1 MDKLQHEDCYKGGSN
16 MMYRSDFSGMMENID
31 LVVKLLW
38 DVKDRISDRETLIQH
53 NESNVVSINNRID
66 FKDVPSVET
75 ALAEIR
81 TARKLL
87 SETAIELNL
96 GRHYTGREYEDD

>member
-1 MDKLQHEDCYKGGSN
+1 MT
-16 MMYRSDFSGMMENID
+16 YRSDFEGMTDNID
-31 LVVKLLW
+31 LAVKLIW
-38 DVKDRISDRETLIQH
+38 DVRDRISDREALTQY
-53 NESNVVSINNRID
+53 NESIVLSDRID

-75 ALAEIR
+75 ALAELR

>member
-1 MDKLQHEDCYKGGSN
+1 MT
-16 MMYRSDFSGMMENID
+16 YRSDFNGMTENID

-53 NESNVVSINNRID
+53 NESNVVSINDRVD

-87 SETAIELNL
+87 SETATELDL
-96 GRHYTGREYEDD
+96 GRHYTGRELDDDD

>member
-1 MDKLQHEDCYKGGSN
+1 MT
-16 MMYRSDFSGMMENID
+16 YRSDFSGMTDNID
-31 LVVKLLW
+31 LAVKLIW
-38 DVKDRISDRETLIQH
+38 DVKDRISDREALTQY
-53 NESNVVSINNRID
+53 NESNVVINNRTD
-66 FKDVPSVET
+66 FRDVPSVET

-87 SETAIELNL
+87 TETATELNL

>member
-1 MDKLQHEDCYKGGSN
+1 MT
-16 MMYRSDFSGMMENID
+16 YRSDFEGMTDNID

-38 DVKDRISDRETLIQH
+38 DVKDRISDREALTQY
-53 NESNVVSINNRID
+53 NESNVINDSIGFR
-66 FKDVPSVET
+66 DVPSVET

-87 SETAIELNL
+87 IETATELNL

>member
-1 MDKLQHEDCYKGGSN
+1 MT
-16 MMYRSDFSGMMENID
+16 YRSDFEGMTENID

-38 DVKDRISDRETLIQH
+38 DAKDRISDRETLIQH
-53 NESNVVSINNRID
+53 NESNVVSLNDRID

-87 SETAIELNL
+87 SETATELNL
-96 GRHYTGREYEDD
+96 GRHYTGRELEDD

>member
-1 MDKLQHEDCYKGGSN
+1 MI
-16 MMYRSDFSGMMENID
+16 YRSDFNSMTENID

-38 DVKDRISDRETLIQH
+38 DVKDRISDREALTQY
-53 NESNVVSINNRID
+53 NESNVISINDRTD

>member
-1 MDKLQHEDCYKGGSN
+1 MT
-16 MMYRSDFSGMMENID
+16 YRSNFEDMTENID
-31 LVVKLLW
+31 LAVKLLW
-38 DVKDRISDRETLIQH
+38 DVKDRISDREALTQY
-53 NESNVVSINNRID
+53 NESNVVSINDRID
-66 FKDVPSVET
+66 FRDVPSVET

-96 GRHYTGREYEDD
+96 GRHYTGREIEDN

>member
-1 MDKLQHEDCYKGGSN
+1 MI
-16 MMYRSDFSGMMENID
+16 YRSNFEGMTENID

-38 DVKDRISDRETLIQH
+38 DVKDRISDREALTQY
-53 NESNVVSINNRID
+53 NESDVVINNRID
-66 FKDVPSVET
+66 FRDVPSVET

-87 SETAIELNL
+87 IETATELNL
-96 GRHYTGREYEDD
+96 GRHYTGREYEEVL

>member
-1 MDKLQHEDCYKGGSN
+1 MT
-16 MMYRSDFSGMMENID
+16 YRSDFEDMTDNID

-38 DVKDRISDRETLIQH
+38 DVKDRISDREALTQY
-53 NESNVVSINNRID
+53 NESNVIINNRTD
-66 FKDVPSVET
+66 FRDVPSVET

-87 SETAIELNL
+87 SETATELNL
-96 GRHYTGREYEDD
+96 GRHYTGREYDND

>member
-1 MDKLQHEDCYKGGSN
+1 MI
-16 MMYRSDFSGMMENID
+16 YRSDFEGMAENID

-38 DVKDRISDRETLIQH
+38 DVKDRISDREALTQY
-53 NESNVVSINNRID
+53 NESNVVSINDRID
-66 FKDVPSVET
+66 FRDVPSVET

-87 SETAIELNL
+87 SETATELNL
-96 GRHYTGREYEDD
+96 GRHYTGREYDEDD

>member
-1 MDKLQHEDCYKGGSN
+1 MT
-16 MMYRSDFSGMMENID
+16 YRSNFEGMTENID

-53 NESNVVSINNRID
+53 NESNVVSINDRVD

>member
-1 MDKLQHEDCYKGGSN
+1 MT
-16 MMYRSDFSGMMENID
+16 YRSDFSGMMENID

-38 DVKDRISDRETLIQH
+38 DVKDRISDRETLTEH
-53 NESNVVSINNRID
+53 NESNVVINDRTD
-66 FKDVPSVET
+66 FRDVPSVET

-87 SETAIELNL
+87 SETANELNL

>member
-1 MDKLQHEDCYKGGSN
+1 MT
-16 MMYRSDFSGMMENID
+16 YRSNFEGMTENID

-38 DVKDRISDRETLIQH
+38 DVKDRISDREASTQY
-53 NESNVVSINNRID
+53 NESNVVINNRTD
-66 FKDVPSVET
+66 FRDVPSVET

>member
-1 MDKLQHEDCYKGGSN
+1 MT
-16 MMYRSDFSGMMENID
+16 YRSDFEGMAENIE
-31 LVVKLLW
+31 LAVKLMW
-38 DVKDRISDRETLIQH
+38 DVKGRISDREASIQY
-53 NESNVVSINNRID
+53 NESNAVSINDRID
-66 FKDVPSVET
+66 FRDVPSVET

-87 SETAIELNL
+87 IETATELNL

>member
-1 MDKLQHEDCYKGGSN
+1 MT
-16 MMYRSDFSGMMENID
+16 YRSDFEGMTDNID
-31 LVVKLLW
+31 LAVKLLW
-38 DVKDRISDRETLIQH
+38 DVKGRISDREASTQY
-53 NESNVVSINNRID
+53 NESNVVINNRTD
-66 FKDVPSVET
+66 FRDVPSVET

>member
-1 MDKLQHEDCYKGGSN
+1 MT
-16 MMYRSDFSGMMENID
+16 YRSNFEDMTKNID

-38 DVKDRISDRETLIQH
+38 DVRDRISDRETLIQH
-53 NESNVVSINNRID
+53 NETNVISINNRTD
-66 FKDVPSVET
+66 FRDVPSVET

-87 SETAIELNL
+87 SETAMELNL

>member
-1 MDKLQHEDCYKGGSN
+1 
-16 MMYRSDFSGMMENID
+16 MMYRSDFSGMMDNID
-31 LVVKLLW
+31 LAIKLLW
-38 DVKDRISDRETLIQH
+38 DVKDRINDIESATSY
-53 NESNVVSINNRID
+53 NESNVIINDRTD
-66 FKDVPSVET
+66 FRDVPSVET

-87 SETAIELNL
+87 SETAMELSL

>member
-1 MDKLQHEDCYKGGSN
+1 MI
-16 MMYRSDFSGMMENID
+16 YRSDFNSMTENID

-38 DVKDRISDRETLIQH
+38 DVQDRISDREALIQH
-53 NESNVVSINNRID
+53 NESNAININNRLD
-66 FKDVPSVET
+66 FRDVPSVET

-87 SETAIELNL
+87 LETATELNL

>member
-1 MDKLQHEDCYKGGSN
+1 MI
-16 MMYRSDFSGMMENID
+16 YRSDFEGMTENID

-53 NESNVVSINNRID
+53 NESNAININNRFD
-66 FKDVPSVET
+66 FRDVPSVET

-87 SETAIELNL
+87 LETATELNL

>member
-1 MDKLQHEDCYKGGSN
+1 MT
-16 MMYRSDFSGMMENID
+16 YRSDFSGMTDNID
-31 LVVKLLW
+31 LVLKLLW
-38 DVKDRISDRETLIQH
+38 DVKDRINDREAVTSY
-53 NESNVVSINNRID
+53 NESNVISLNDRID

>member
-1 MDKLQHEDCYKGGSN
+1 
-16 MMYRSDFSGMMENID
+16 MMYRSDFEGMTENID

-53 NESNVVSINNRID
+53 NESNVVSINDRID
-66 FKDVPSVET
+66 FKDVHSVET

-96 GRHYTGREYEDD
+96 GRHYTGREC

>member
-1 MDKLQHEDCYKGGSN
+1 MT
-16 MMYRSDFSGMMENID
+16 YRSDFSGMMENID

-38 DVKDRISDRETLIQH
+38 DVRGRISDREASTQY
-53 NESNVVSINNRID
+53 NESNVVSINDKID
-66 FKDVPSVET
+66 FKYVPSVET

-87 SETAIELNL
+87 SETATELDL
-96 GRHYTGREYEDD
+96 GRHYTGRELDDD

>member
-1 MDKLQHEDCYKGGSN
+1 MT
-16 MMYRSDFSGMMENID
+16 YRSDFEDMTDNID

-38 DVKDRISDRETLIQH
+38 DVKDRISDREALTQY
-53 NESNVVSINNRID
+53 NESNVINDRIG
-66 FKDVPSVET
+66 FRDVPSVET

-96 GRHYTGREYEDD
+96 GRHYTGREYEND

>member
-1 MDKLQHEDCYKGGSN
+1 MT
-16 MMYRSDFSGMMENID
+16 YRSDFEGMTDNID
-31 LVVKLLW
+31 LVIKLLW
-38 DVKDRISDRETLIQH
+38 DVKDRISDREASTQY
-53 NESNVVSINNRID
+53 NESNVVINNRTD
-66 FKDVPSVET
+66 FRDVPSVET

-87 SETAIELNL
+87 IETAIELNL

>member
-1 MDKLQHEDCYKGGSN
+1 
-16 MMYRSDFSGMMENID
+16 MMYRSDFEGMTENID

-38 DVKDRISDRETLIQH
+38 DVKDRISDRYILIQH
-53 NESNVVSINNRID
+53 NESNVVSINDRID

-87 SETAIELNL
+87 SETAIELHL
-96 GRHYTGREYEDD
+96 GRHYTGREYDDD

>member
-1 MDKLQHEDCYKGGSN
+1 MT
-16 MMYRSDFSGMMENID
+16 YRSDFEDMTDNID

-38 DVKDRISDRETLIQH
+38 DVKDRISDREALTQY
-53 NESNVVSINNRID
+53 NESNVINDRID

-87 SETAIELNL
+87 SETAMELSL
-96 GRHYTGREYEDD
+96 GRHYTGREYDEDD

>member
-1 MDKLQHEDCYKGGSN
+1 MT
-16 MMYRSDFSGMMENID
+16 YRSDFEDMAENID

-38 DVKDRISDRETLIQH
+38 DVKDRISDREALTQY
-53 NESNVVSINNRID
+53 NESNVVINDRTD
-66 FKDVPSVET
+66 FRDVPSVET

-96 GRHYTGREYEDD
+96 GRHYTGRESDEDD

>member
-1 MDKLQHEDCYKGGSN
+1 MT
-16 MMYRSDFSGMMENID
+16 YRSDFEDMTDNID

-38 DVKDRISDRETLIQH
+38 DVKDRISNREALTQY
-53 NESNVVSINNRID
+53 NESNVVINNRTD
-66 FKDVPSVET
+66 FRDVPSVET

-87 SETAIELNL
+87 LETATELNL
-96 GRHYTGREYEDD
+96 GRHYTGREYDEND

>member
-1 MDKLQHEDCYKGGSN
+1 
-16 MMYRSDFSGMMENID
+16 MMYRSDFEGMTENID

-38 DVKDRISDRETLIQH
+38 DVKGRISDREASTQY
-53 NESNVVSINNRID
+53 NESNVVINNRTD
-66 FKDVPSVET
+66 FRDVPSVET

-87 SETAIELNL
+87 SETATELNL

>member
-1 MDKLQHEDCYKGGSN
+1 MI
-16 MMYRSDFSGMMENID
+16 YRSNFEGMTENID

-38 DVKDRISDRETLIQH
+38 DVKDRISDRYTLIQR
-53 NESNVVSINNRID
+53 NESNVVINDRTD
-66 FKDVPSVET
+66 FRDVPSVET

-87 SETAIELNL
+87 SETAIELSL
-96 GRHYTGREYEDD
+96 GRHYTGRELEDN

>member
-1 MDKLQHEDCYKGGSN
+1 MT
-16 MMYRSDFSGMMENID
+16 YRSDFESMTENID

-53 NESNVVSINNRID
+53 NESNVVSINNRTD

>member
-1 MDKLQHEDCYKGGSN
+1 MT
-16 MMYRSDFSGMMENID
+16 YRSDFSGMTENIE

-53 NESNVVSINNRID
+53 NESNVVSINDRID
-66 FKDVPSVET
+66 FRDVPSVET

-96 GRHYTGREYEDD
+96 GRHYTGREYEEVL